1 VDGEEEHMS
10 HWRLYL
16 YPVLFMAVSLQ
27 ATGQGSPTPA
37 TVYIQKVSD
46 NCQSTVDVYTDADA
60 ACNHFAARGEF
71 DSSGGVVL
79 TPTMDEIS
87 SSADCL
93 GITCITATFDA
104 TGNNWGGWYFMNG
117 ILGATDR
124 QPSSNWGNQPNAGYD
139 LTGATSM
146 QFLAK
151 GANGGE
157 NVQFFAFGVGYDPVT
172 GRQLEPYPDSSQ
184 KVALGPGPY
193 TTLSTTWTMYQFPLS
208 AVDTHYVLGGFGWV
222 ASAVDQGNPNQ
233 PITFYLDN
241 IQFLKN
247 RPADPRFLVSYE
259 TVKSNNPFDVVE
271 RNAGFVYDNAV
282 AMISFIAAGDLD
294 HARTIADALL
304 YAQANDR
311 FFTDGRVRNAYQGG
325 DKTLPP
331 GWQPNNKLNTVRMPG
346 WYDATRATWFEDE
359 TQVGSNTG
367 NVAWAMLAILYFYET
382 THEQKYLQAADQLGN
397 WIIANT
403 SDTRGNGGFTGGYD
417 GWENG
422 AASGG
427 NSNCATK
434 IFVNGQCK
442 RLYKATEHNI
452 DLYSAFSRLYVAEK
466 QDQWAQAAKQAKMFF
481 LSMWDPAEQKFR
493 TGTDE
498 GGVNPATDVIPV
510 DIQAWAIQALGS
522 EAKPYLKA
530 LDYVESHHKTT
541 LGYGFKQD
549 GGNSCGDNTWF
560 EGTSQVALS
569 YWLSGNSS
577 RWQSILNNVH
587 SAQLASG
594 AVPATDGSCL
604 NTGFT
609 LNDGSPWEYFPRA
622 HVGAT
627 GWLALAETKT
637 NPFHAD
643 LYSPAPNFSIAGT
656 PDSQTVH
663 PGGTANYSFTLT
675 PVGGFGG
682 TVSLSCTVAPKKG
695 SQVVDP
701 PICTLSQTVVTMD
714 GITATQ
720 VRVTLST
727 TAPAVANAKISGA
740 RSNVRMVAFLV
751 AWPFAPMLVWLF
763 GGVTKR
769 RRTTASLLVLAAF
782 AVILPMVACGG
793 NSSQRTSQDHGTT
806 FGSYNM
812 TVSGTSG
819 TLQQSGTATLIV
831 Q

>member
-1 VDGEEEHMS
+1 MS
-10 HWRLYL
+10 HWRSYL
-16 YPVLFMAVSLQ
+16 CCAFLTAVSLP
-27 ATGQGSPTPA
+27 AMGQGSPTPA
-37 TVYIQKVSD
+37 TVYLRQVSD
-46 NCQSTVDVYTDADA
+46 KCQSTVDVYTDADV

-124 QPSSNWGNQPNAGYD
+124 QPSSNWGTQPNAGYD
-139 LTGATSM
+139 LTGATNV

-151 GANGGE
+151 GAQGGE
-157 NVQFFAFGVGYDPVT
+157 TVQFFAFGVGYDPVS
-172 GRQLEPYPDSSQ
+172 GAQLEPYPDSSQ
-184 KVALGPGPY
+184 KVPLGPGSY
-193 TTLSTTWTMYQFPLS
+193 TTLSTTWTTYQISLTG
-208 AVDTHYVLGGFGWV
+208 VDTHYVLGGFGWV
-222 ASAVDQGNPNQ
+222 AAAANQLNRNQ

-241 IQFLKN
+241 IQFLKS
-247 RPADPRFLVSYE
+247 RSADPRFLVSYE
-259 TVKSNNPFDVVE
+259 TIKSDNPFDSVE

-282 AMISFIAAGDLD
+282 AMISFIAAGDLG

-304 YAQANDR
+304 YAQSNDR

-325 DKTLPP
+325 DVMLPP
-331 GWQPNNKLNTVRMPG
+331 GWQPNNKLNTVRMAG
-346 WYDATRATWFEDE
+346 WYDATHATWFEDE
-359 TQVGSNTG
+359 TQVSSNTG
-367 NVAWAMLAILYFYET
+367 NVAWAMLALLYFYET
-382 THEQKYLQAADQLGN
+382 THEQKYLQAADQLGS
-397 WIIANT
+397 WVIANT
-403 SDTRGNGGFTGGYD
+403 SDNRGNGGFTGGYD

-422 AASGG
+422 APSGG
-427 NSNCATK
+427 NPNCATN

-442 RLYKATEHNI
+442 RLYKSTEHNV
-452 DLYSAFSRLYVAEK
+452 DLYAAFSRLYVAEK
-466 QDQWAQAAKQAKMFF
+466 LDQWAQAAKQAKTFF
-481 LSMWDPAEQKFR
+481 LSMWDPAEQKFW

-560 EGTSQVALS
+560 EGTSQVAVS
-569 YWLSGNSS
+569 YLLSGNTNK
-577 RWQSILNNVH
+577 WQSILDNVH
-587 SAQLASG
+587 SVQLGSG

-627 GWLALAETKT
+627 AWLSLAEAGVS
-637 NPFHAD
+637 PFRAE
-643 LYSPAPNFSIAGT
+643 LYSPLPNFSISVPT
-656 PDSQTVH
+656 SQTVH
-663 PGGTANYSFTLT
+663 PGGSANYSFTLN
-675 PVGGFGG
+675 PIGGFSG
-682 TVSLSCTVAPKKG
+682 TISLNCSVAPTNG
-695 SQVVDP
+695 NQVVDLP
-701 PICTLSQTVVTMD
+701 ACKLSTATVTLD
-714 GITATQ
+714 GINAVQ
-720 VRVTLST
+720 VSVTVST
-727 TAPAVANAKISGA
+727 TAPAVADAKTA
-740 RSNVRMVAFLV
+740 NTESNVRVATFLV
-751 AWPFAPMLVWLF
+751 AWSFAPMLVLLF
-763 GGVTKR
+763 GDVAKR
-769 RRTTASLLVLAAF
+769 RRTAAGLLALAAL

-793 NSSQRTSQDHGTT
+793 TSHASRDPGTT
-806 FGSYNM
+806 LGSYNV

-819 TLQQSGTATLIV
+819 TLQQSGTATLVV